1 MNKTHPKGS
10 DPLKKYKISGM
21 SCAACSARVEGA
33 VRALAG
39 VEDCSVNLLTG
50 SMTVEGE
57 VAPDTVIAAVV
68 AAGYGAS
75 LAEGGSP
82 AAADPLRDR
91 ETPRLVRRLVI
102 SVALLLPLMYLSM
115 GYAMWGLPLPSF
127 LVENPFVIMLLEA
140 VLAAAVIALNFGFF
154 VRGTRG
160 LFHGAPNMDTL
171 VSLGSA
177 AAFVYSLLVLVG
189 AAFDTAAG
197 NTAAVHAVLHGLY
210 YESAAMILVLVSV
223 GKMLEARAKGKTTDA
238 LRSLM
243 ALSPKTAT
251 VLRDGKELVLP
262 AESVRVGDI
271 FLVRPG
277 EHIPVDGVIIEGEG
291 AVNESALTGE
301 SIPVD
306 KAAGDS
312 VACATQNMS
321 GFLSCR
327 ATRVGEDTT
336 LSEIIRL
343 VSDAAASKAPI
354 AKAADRVSAVFV
366 PLVMGIALL
375 SLAVWLAVTQDF
387 SYALARAISV
397 LVISCP
403 CALGLAT
410 PVAIMVGSGVGAR
423 RGILFKSAT
432 ALEVAGKVRTVILDK
447 TGTVTRGELVVT
459 DLVPHAVSS
468 EELLAA
474 ACSLEAKSEHP
485 LSRAIVA
492 FGEEKGIRPH
502 AVTEFSALPGRG
514 LVGMEGDVPLRGG
527 NAPYLSQYTEIPPS
541 FADRALALSEEGKT
555 PLFFARGDA
564 FLGMIAVAD
573 TVRKESAAAVRA
585 LSALGVHTVM
595 LTGDNER
602 TARAIAARVGI
613 DEVVAGVLPEGKEQ
627 VVASWRARGRVMMVG
642 DGINDA
648 PALARADVGVAI
660 GAGSDVAIDA
670 ADVVLMRSRA
680 DDIPT
685 LIRLSRAVMR
695 TVRQNLFFAFVYNAI
710 GIPLA
715 AGALIPLLSWELP
728 PMFGAAAMSL
738 SSVSVVSNALRLY
751 TFSPEKSKKRD
762 KKEIKTMKKTV
773 HIEGMMCPHCEAR
786 VKSVL
791 EGLDGVAEA
800 AVSHESGTAVLV
812 LTAPVA
818 DSTLKSVVEAEHYTV
833 TAIEED

>member
-1 MNKTHPKGS
+1 
-10 DPLKKYKISGM
+10 M
-21 SCAACSARVEGA
+21 SCAACSARVESA

-39 VEDCSVNLLTG
+39 VEECSVNLLTG

-57 VAPDTVIAAVV
+57 VAPDAVIAAVV
-68 AAGYGAS
+68 CAGYRAS
-75 LAEGGSP
+75 IAGKAEAVS
-82 AAADPLRDR
+82 ADPLRDR
-91 ETPRLVRRLVI
+91 ETPRLVRRLSA
-102 SVALLLPLMYLSM
+102 SVVLLLFLMYISM
-115 GYAMWGLPLPSF
+115 GYAMWGLPLPF
-127 LVENPFVIMLLEA
+127 VLVENPFLILLFEA
-140 VLAAAVIALNFGFF
+140 VSAAAVIALNFGFF
-154 VRGTRG
+154 LRGTRG
-160 LFHGAPNMDTL
+160 LLHGAPNMDTL

-177 AAFVYSLLVLVG
+177 AAFLYSTLVLIG
-189 AAFDTAAG
+189 AAVDTAAG
-197 NTAAVHAVLHGLY
+197 NTAAVHAAMHDLY

-223 GKMLEARAKGKTTDA
+223 GKMLEARAKGKTADA

-251 VLRDGKELVLP
+251 LLRDGEEISVP
-262 AESVRVGDI
+262 VESVKVGDI

-277 EHIPVDGVIIEGEG
+277 EHIPVDGVILAGEG

-301 SIPVD
+301 SIPVN
-306 KAAGDS
+306 KQAGDG

-366 PLVMGIALL
+366 PLVMGIALIA
-375 SLAVWLAVTQDF
+375 LAVWTAARGDF
-387 SYALARAISV
+387 SYALGRAISV

-423 RGILFKSAT
+423 RGILFKTAT
-432 ALEVAGKVRTVILDK
+432 ALEEAGKAKTVILDK
-447 TGTVTRGELVVT
+447 TGTVTRGELTVT
-459 DLVPHAVSS
+459 DLAPCAVS
-468 EELLAA
+468 EEDLLTVAA
-474 ACSLEAKSEHP
+474 SLEWQSEHP

-492 FGEEKGIRPH
+492 CGEERSVRLF

-514 LVGMEGDVPLRGG
+514 LIATADGAILRGG
-527 NAPYLSQYTEIPPS
+527 NAAYLSAYASIPAE
-541 FADRALALSEEGKT
+541 FEEKAAALAEEGKT
-555 PLFFARGDA
+555 PLFFARDDA
-564 FLGMIAVAD
+564 FLGMIAVVD
-573 TVRKESAAAVRA
+573 TVREESAAAVRA
-585 LSALGVHTVM
+585 LAELGVHTVM

-613 DEVVAGVLPEGKEQ
+613 DEMVAGVLPKGKEK
-627 VVASWRARGRVMMVG
+627 VVASWRTRGRVMMVG

-685 LIRLSRAVMR
+685 LIRLSRAVMP

-715 AGALIPLLSWELP
+715 AGAFIPLLGWELP

-751 TFSPEKSKKRD
+751 TFSPEKPKKRD
-762 KKEIKTMKKTV
+762 KKEMRSMKKTM

-800 AVSHESGTAVLV
+800 AVSHESGTAVLT
-812 LTAPVA
+812 LSAPVA
-818 DSTLKSVVEAEHYTV
+818 DGVLKSTVEAER
-833 TAIEED
+833 